1 MTAAPESAV
10 ASTEVNASLPRP
22 RLHRPGLLL
31 ELLSTLMFIVAVYAL
46 AEMAIPRSNLEG
58 PSMQPNL
65 HAGQYLII
73 SRLDYLFGDPQ
84 RGDVAVFQAPDK
96 DASEPRLIKRVIGL
110 PGETVTVRGD
120 DVLID
125 GQVLDQ
131 PFFIL
136 RPCTSN
142 CQEQSWTLGPDEYI
156 MLGDN
161 RSNSRDSR
169 SFGPVNRSSIV
180 GRAVFRYLPVSEIG
194 VIDTFR

>member
-1 MTAAPESAV
+1 MTVTPDIE
-10 ASTEVNASLPRP
+10 SLPRP
-22 RLHRPGLLL
+22 RLHRPGLVL
-31 ELLSTLMFIVAVYAL
+31 ELLSTVMFIIAVYVL

-96 DASEPRLIKRVIGL
+96 DPSEPRLIKRVIGL
-110 PGETVTVRGD
+110 PGETVTVSGD
-120 DVLID
+120 DVFID
-125 GQVLDQ
+125 GQKLDQ
-131 PFFIL
+131 PYFIL
-136 RPCTSN
+136 RPCTRN
-142 CQEQSWTLGPDEYI
+142 CQEQTWTLGPDEYI

-161 RSNSRDSR
+161 RSDSRDSR
-169 SFGPVNRSSIV
+169 SFDQVDRSLIV
-180 GRAVFRYLPVSEIG
+180 GKAVFRYLPVSEIG